1 MAKWKEIQKAS
12 PKVIAGVAVDT
23 AVPIPE
29 HRVQYNAKWYDL
41 AKDMDIGDS
50 VVLNYTGRQMFRTA
64 LIKAGFGQVSRTAP
78 EFGTLGERLYR
89 CWKTKKTGAKT

>member
-12 PKVIAGVAVDT
+12 PKVISGVAVDT

-29 HRVQYNAKWYDL
+29 HRVQYNARWYDL

-50 VVLNYTGRQMFRTA
+50 VVLNFSGRQMFRNA
-64 LIKAGFGQVSRTAP
+64 LIKKGFGQISRTHLDV
-78 EFGTLGERLYR
+78 GQNGERLYR
-89 CWKTKKTGAKT
+89 CWKTKPTGAKT

>member
-64 LIKAGFGQVSRTAP
+64 LIKAGFGQVSRAAP
-78 EFGTLGERLYR
+78 NDLGERLYR